1 MQQNL
6 EIFEQTFNAARIF
19 ESVLIQVE
27 WVSSIL
33 INRIGSR
40 LWSVKVEEQI
50 WRRHENQIR
59 QRYWSTDDDLI
70 VTHQSTES
78 ADCDDDSSSF
88 SPSDQQS
95 KVLRRS
101 SRSRKPVHCLI
112 EQI

>member
-6 EIFEQTFNAARIF
+6 ETFEQTFNAARIF
-19 ESVLIQVE
+19 ESVLIQ
-27 WVSSIL
+27 
-33 INRIGSR
+33 GSR